1 MLRLPEESLVIFSPA
16 TRNNNKWSAGKQF
29 TQRIAYST
37 DGGETL
43 HKIDKGVLEAVCK
56 ENRDPKVFW
65 HEKSQ
70 AYIMTLWLEESDFGI
85 FRSTDLLNWE
95 QTDRLTLKDAW
106 ECPDLLCL
114 KDENEDESWMF
125 WSADGFYFWGEFD
138 GFKFQTDGV
147 RHMAYINKMAYAA
160 QTYSNTKDRVISVPW
175 LRLPNHGRNYTGA
188 MGLPREF
195 SVTYKNGEKVLKQ
208 QPVREYEDRKKLV
221 YDSADKNMQQEDMFQ
236 WEFTPDT
243 ATEIQ
248 ITRAE
253 SEDILHVQVNRD
265 FEFVYNAGTGELKA
279 GDETFKTEAGIRDFS
294 LLFDDVIFEVT
305 ADCDT
310 MIGIFELPRIV
321 EEFCMKKGSAEKIQ
335 IFVS

>member
-1 MLRLPEESLVIFSPA
+1 
-16 TRNNNKWSAGKQF
+16 
-29 TQRIAYST
+29 
-37 DGGETL
+37 
-43 HKIDKGVLEAVCK
+43 
-56 ENRDPKVFW
+56 
-65 HEKSQ
+65 
-70 AYIMTLWLEESDFGI
+70 
-85 FRSTDLLNWE
+85 
-95 QTDRLTLKDAW
+95 
-106 ECPDLLCL
+106 
-114 KDENEDESWMF
+114 MF

-253 SEDILHVQVNRD
+253 SEDIVHVQVNRD
-265 FEFVYNAGTGELKA
+265 VEFVYNAGTWELKA

-321 EEFCMKKGSAEKIQ
+321 QTVQKQPNWQEN
-335 IFVS
+335 

>member
-1 MLRLPEESLVIFSPA
+1 
-16 TRNNNKWSAGKQF
+16 
-29 TQRIAYST
+29 
-37 DGGETL
+37 
-43 HKIDKGVLEAVCK
+43 
-56 ENRDPKVFW
+56 
-65 HEKSQ
+65 
-70 AYIMTLWLEESDFGI
+70 MTLWLEESDFGI

-125 WSADGFYFWGEFD
+125 WSADGFYFWSEFD

-147 RHMAYINKMAYAA
+147 CHMAYINKMAYAA

-221 YDSADKNMQQEDMFQ
+221 YDSADKNM
-236 WEFTPDT
+236 
-243 ATEIQ
+243 
-248 ITRAE
+248 
-253 SEDILHVQVNRD
+253 
-265 FEFVYNAGTGELKA
+265 
-279 GDETFKTEAGIRDFS
+279 
-294 LLFDDVIFEVT
+294 
-305 ADCDT
+305 
-310 MIGIFELPRIV
+310 
-321 EEFCMKKGSAEKIQ
+321 
-335 IFVS
+335 